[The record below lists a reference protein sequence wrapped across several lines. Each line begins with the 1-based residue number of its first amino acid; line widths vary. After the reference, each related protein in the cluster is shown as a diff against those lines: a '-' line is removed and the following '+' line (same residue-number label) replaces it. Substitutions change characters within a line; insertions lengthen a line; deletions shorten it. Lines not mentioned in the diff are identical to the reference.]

1 MRSNAVLAIDDLDEH
16 LVELRDQAGFKGV
29 FAREDIRHDSV
40 IFQLKGTITGTL
52 SKYTI
57 QVGSNR
63 HLNLP
68 TIRTINDDSDYCWQY
83 LNHHCEP
90 NGYIDT
96 AQLTFRALRNIK
108 RGEEITFNYL
118 TTESAMAVPFN
129 CICGSSNCFGFIQ
142 GRDFLNPAEAERLA
156 HVVGEDNVVTLFLL
170 AARKS
175 KVAKERGPARL
186 PD

>member
-1 MRSNAVLAIDDLDEH
+1 MRSNAVLAIGDLDVP
-16 LVELRDQAGFKGV
+16 LVEMRDQAGFKGV
-29 FAREDIRHDSV
+29 FAREDISRDSV
-40 IFQLKGTITGTL
+40 IFRLRGTITTTP

-57 QVGSNR
+57 QLASNR
-63 HLNLP
+63 HLNFP
-68 TIRTINDDSDYCWQY
+68 ATRKTNDDLDYCWQY

-96 AQLTFRALRNIK
+96 AALTFCALRKIK

-156 HVVGEDNVVTLFLL
+156 LTVGEDNVVTLFLP
-170 AARKS
+170 AVRKS
-175 KVAKERGPARL
+175 VNRRNLRAAGK
-186 PD
+186 